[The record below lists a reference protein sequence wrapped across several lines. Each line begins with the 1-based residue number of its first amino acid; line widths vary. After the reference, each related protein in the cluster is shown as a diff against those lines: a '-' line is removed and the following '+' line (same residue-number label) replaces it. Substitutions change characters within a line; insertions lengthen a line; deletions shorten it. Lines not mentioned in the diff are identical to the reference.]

1 MPSIFFQTQEMSSQ
15 DALELEVQRLEGPG
29 SNPRRCVTAIVIGC
43 GNRGQAYSSYA
54 LEFPRRL
61 KIVGV
66 VDPVEHRTSKLRRL
80 HDISNDDMVSDD
92 WRHFSSMEKKVAD
105 VAIITT
111 PDKLHKDPAVAF
123 AKLGNFSFAK
133 GSFTRPISH

>member
-1 MPSIFFQTQEMSSQ
+1 MDSQ
-15 DALELEVQRLEGPG
+15 DALELEVQQLEGLG
-29 SNPRRCVTAIVIGC
+29 SSPRRCVTAIVIGC

-66 VDPVEHRTSKLRRL
+66 VDPAAHRTSKLRRL
-80 HDISNDDMVSDD
+80 HDIVDDVMVASD
-92 WRHFSSMEKKVAD
+92 WRHFAKMEKKVAD
-105 VAIITT
+105 IAIITT

-123 AKLGNFSFAK
+123 ANLGNSFS
-133 GSFTRPISH
+133 GVVDSFLFLSDLSRN

>member
-1 MPSIFFQTQEMSSQ
+1 MDSQ
-15 DALELEVQRLEGPG
+15 DALELEVQQLEGLG
-29 SNPRRCVTAIVIGC
+29 SSPRRCVTAIVIGC

-66 VDPVEHRTSKLRRL
+66 VDPAAHRTSKLRRL
-80 HDISNDDMVSDD
+80 HDIVDDVMVVSE
-92 WRHFSSMEKKVAD
+92 WRHFAI
-105 VAIITT
+105 AIITT

-123 AKLGNFSFAK
+123 ANLGNSFS
-133 GSFTRPISH
+133 GVVDSFLFLSDLSRN